1 MVPLNLAM
9 EGRILVLI
17 DVFLGHDAR
26 RKDLQKGLTKGK
38 MRAGVE
44 RKGNHTKTKE
54 QTQASTKREITT

>member
-1 MVPLNLAM
+1 
-9 EGRILVLI
+9 
-17 DVFLGHDAR
+17 LGHDAR